1 MEKGITITLIGG
13 INIRLGATIHLI
25 RGIKS
30 ILRVFIYPI
39 GGITG
44 ERILFERAN
53 QFIRTAT
60 VSPKPVGLASL

>member
-30 ILRVFIYPI
+30 ILWVFIYPI

-44 ERILFERAN
+44 ERILFERASRL
-53 QFIRTAT
+53 IRTAT
-60 VSPKPVGLASL
+60 VSSKPVGLASL